1 MRLTIFAA
9 GALLP
14 LAACNQ
20 GPSTEESAR
29 RTGDIRLENASVEE
43 VAKQAAAAETK
54 APGKPGQ
61 WETSM
66 QLVAL
71 EPGAMPEAIAA
82 KMQEDVGKPP
92 RTERGC
98 RKTDELK
105 PLDISRLGAMAPG
118 CRFSKYRFVGGKL
131 DAAMECDTPMGKAQA
146 SFSGTQTPTAFDLTM
161 TQRQTPTGQAK
172 ATSMTLR
179 LTGKRLGECKA

>member
-1 MRLTIFAA
+1 MRFTILAA

-29 RTGDIRLENASVEE
+29 RTGDVRLENASVEE
-43 VAKQAAAAETK
+43 VAKQAVAADAK
-54 APGKPGQ
+54 APAQSGQ
-61 WETSM
+61 WETGV

-71 EPGAMPEAIAA
+71 EPGGMPEQIAA
-82 KMQEDVGKPP
+82 KMKEDVGKPP

-98 RKTDELK
+98 RKAEELK
-105 PLDISRLGAMAPG
+105 PFDVSKLGTMASG

-131 DAAMECDTPMGKAQA
+131 DAAMACDTPMGKAQMRFA
-146 SFSGTQTPTAFDLTM
+146 GTQTPTAFDLTM
-161 TQRQTPTGQAK
+161 TQRQTPAGQTK
-172 ATSMTLR
+172 ETSMTVR
-179 LTGKRLGECKA
+179 MTGKRIGECKA